1 MQCKWPI
8 ILILY
13 INKILITTD
22 DGHVKQFA
30 VLQGV
35 HTPPLRLYPEL
46 KQVVQTS
53 AAVHTE
59 QPKDKL

>member
-1 MQCKWPI
+1 MQVA
-8 ILILY
+8 
-13 INKILITTD
+13 TD

-59 QPKDKL
+59 QPEAQLLQSPSY